1 MTMSTSL
8 NEARSKKNDEFYTL
22 IEDIEEEMSHYDFTG
37 KIIYCNCDDHRY
49 SNFYK
54 YFKSRFKELGIKKL
68 MATCL
73 TLDYLTEYDGI
84 KETYTKH
91 SGDFRDCNDLLQ
103 KADYVITNP
112 PFSLYTEFVKVL
124 MDNNKKFII
133 LGNINA
139 LSYKDMFSWLSQDKI
154 WLGNRPLNKDM
165 YFNVPANIQKWLV
178 ENKKEGSAYKII
190 NNKVMGRLAS
200 ACWYTNIDHS
210 KRHKIIDTGYKY
222 NESYAK
228 YDNYNIIN
236 VDKLKEIPMDYY
248 GIMGVP
254 ITYMAIH
261 NPEQYDILGIANS
274 ARYIGQ
280 ECITKINGKKIYNR
294 ILIKKKPA
302 Q

>member
-1 MTMSTSL
+1 MDNIQEIILKIYGITTQVRTTKRKHSYN
-8 NEARSKKNDEFYTL
+8 NEFGICYSINVLFDRRTEFSKYGVPDKIPYNDNVY
-22 IEDIEEEMSHYDFTG
+22 
-37 KIIYCNCDDHRY
+37 
-49 SNFYK
+49 
-54 YFKSRFKELGIKKL
+54 
-68 MATCL
+68 CL
-73 TLDYLTEYDGI
+73 TLKKNHIMLVRHNGIIGWCGNCFREYV
-84 KETYTKH
+84 
-91 SGDFRDCNDLLQ
+91 
-103 KADYVITNP
+103 A
-112 PFSLYTEFVKVL
+112 VL
-124 MDNNKKFII
+124 MEHNKQFLV

-139 LSYKDMFSWLSQDKI
+139 ITYKDIFKLVMENKI
-154 WLGNRPLNKDM
+154 WLGHRQLNKDM
-165 YFNVPANIQKWLV
+165 YFNVPVDIQKWLV

-210 KRHKIIDTGYKY
+210 KRHKRIDTGYKY
-222 NESYAK
+222 NEFYAK

-236 VDKLKEIPMDYY
+236 VDKLKEIPMDYC